1 MTYQQIRKKILTDDT
16 FVLAE
21 VSRLQY
27 LYSLQN
33 IIRSA
38 LVRTE
43 IVKTESVAEHIFR
56 MTVLI
61 SYFAKLEDLET
72 TLDMGKVARLTTWH
86 DIDEIETGDI
96 VGFLKTDADRAKE
109 KGALA
114 KVMSQ
119 SPKLLQQEISN
130 SISEYKVQQ
139 TLEAR
144 FVKAIDKIDP
154 VIYFLSDNGKQVF
167 TISPATKAQH
177 CAIKEPYFVGFPYIS
192 RFHTATLPIFE
203 KRGFFS
209 DC

>member
-1 MTYQQIRKKILTDDT
+1 MTPHQIREKVLVDDT

-33 IIRSA
+33 IIRSG
-38 LVRTE
+38 LTRSE

-72 TLDMGKVARLTTWH
+72 KLDMRKVAQLTTWH

-109 KGALA
+109 KDALA
-114 KVMSQ
+114 KVITQ
-119 SPKLLQQEISN
+119 SPEFVKQEISD
-130 SISEYKVQQ
+130 SISEYKTQQ

-154 VIYFLSDNGKQVF
+154 VIYFLNDNGKQVF

-177 CAIKEPYFVGFPYIS
+177 CAIKEPYFVGFPYIN
-192 RFHTATLPIFE
+192 RFHTTTLPIFE

>member
-1 MTYQQIRKKILTDDT
+1 MTPLQIREKILTDDA

-21 VSRLQY
+21 VDRLQY

-38 LVRTE
+38 LVRPET
-43 IVKTESVAEHIFR
+43 VKTESVAEHIFR

-72 TLDMGKVARLTTWH
+72 KLDMSKVAQLTTWH
-86 DIDEIETGDI
+86 DIDEIETGDV

-114 KVMSQ
+114 KVISQ
-119 SPKLLQQEISN
+119 SPELIQQEISN
-130 SISEYKVQQ
+130 SISVYKAQQ

-154 VIYFLSDNGKQVF
+154 VIYFLNENGKQVF

-177 CAIKEPYFVGFPYIS
+177 CNIKEPYFIGFPYIS